1 MTPEQ
6 KRCLIGLSALCAY
19 YRQKN
24 GYTQQQIADELG
36 IHVTTISGFEH
47 GRNNNAYIFNA
58 YMSMFNIPWKKI
70 RKIYDSNIKGGA
82 KHGNR

>member
-6 KRCLIGLSALCAY
+6 KQCLIGLSALCVD

-24 GYTQQQIADELG
+24 GYTQQQIANKLG
-36 IHVTTISGFEH
+36 IHVTTISGFEN

>member
-1 MTPEQ
+1 MTSEQ
-6 KRCLIGLSALCAY
+6 KRCLIELSALCVH

-47 GRNNNAYIFNA
+47 GRNNSAYIFNA

-70 RKIYDSNIKGGA
+70 REIYDSNIKGGA

>member
-24 GYTQQQIADELG
+24 GYTQQQIADKLG

-47 GRNNNAYIFNA
+47 GRNNNAYIFNV